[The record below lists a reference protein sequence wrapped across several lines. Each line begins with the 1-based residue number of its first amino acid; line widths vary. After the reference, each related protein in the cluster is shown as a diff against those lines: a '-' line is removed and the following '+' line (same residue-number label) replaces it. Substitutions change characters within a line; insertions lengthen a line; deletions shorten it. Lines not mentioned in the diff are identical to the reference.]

1 MSAYRAGI
9 GYDVHRT
16 DPGRPLVLSGIKIE
30 DAPFGL
36 SGHSDADVVLHAV
49 TDACLGA
56 AALGDIG
63 HHFPDTD
70 PVWEGA
76 DSALLLERVVG
87 MLAKSGWSVVN
98 VDVTVIA
105 EAPRLAA
112 HIPLMRERLSE
123 LLNCPLDAASIKATT
138 NEGLGPIG
146 RTEGVAAQA
155 VVTIRSGSEGKED

>member
-1 MSAYRAGI
+1 MSAYRTGI

-16 DPGRPLVLSGIKIE
+16 DPTRPLMLGGIEIE

-56 AALGDIG
+56 AAMGDIG
-63 HHFPDTD
+63 QHFSDTD
-70 PVWEGA
+70 PVWKDA
-76 DSALLLERVVG
+76 DSGVLLESVVG
-87 MLAKSGWSVVN
+87 MLEEAGWLVVN

-105 EAPRLAA
+105 EAPRLAS
-112 HIPLMRERLSE
+112 HVPRMRARLAE
-123 LLNCPLDAASIKATT
+123 LLNCTLDAASVKATT

-146 RTEGVAAQA
+146 RTEGIAAQA
-155 VVTIRSGSEGKED
+155 VVTITAGSEREAS